1 MTVPSSW
8 RLSEPQETV
17 AKALVRAAKVG
28 EERIAL
34 CVATWYGWEF
44 PDCGKA
50 TAIPPVDAGQAS
62 WFVTSLFFQYFLF
75 ISKYR
80 RLSTECPIGG
90 VKNDII
96 GKRGHPRAH
105 MWNQAALMQTP
116 SKIPTRHIT
125 HSRGVSCSC
134 RFYSSCRK
142 YCRHIRER
150 R

>member
-1 MTVPSSW
+1 MTVPSSR

-17 AKALVRAAKVG
+17 VKASVRAAKIG
-28 EERIAL
+28 EERMTL

-44 PDCGKA
+44 PGCGRA

-80 RLSTECPIGG
+80 RLSTESPIGG

-96 GKRGHPRAH
+96 
-105 MWNQAALMQTP
+105 
-116 SKIPTRHIT
+116 
-125 HSRGVSCSC
+125 
-134 RFYSSCRK
+134 
-142 YCRHIRER
+142 
-150 R
+150 

>member
-34 CVATWYGWEF
+34 CVAKWYGWEF

-96 GKRGHPRAH
+96 WEKR
-105 MWNQAALMQTP
+105 P
-116 SKIPTRHIT
+116 SKSPYVEPSGSHADTVKDSDTTYRPFE
-125 HSRGVSCSC
+125 RGVMLLPILFVMQKILSP
-134 RFYSSCRK
+134 
-142 YCRHIRER
+142 H
-150 R
+150 